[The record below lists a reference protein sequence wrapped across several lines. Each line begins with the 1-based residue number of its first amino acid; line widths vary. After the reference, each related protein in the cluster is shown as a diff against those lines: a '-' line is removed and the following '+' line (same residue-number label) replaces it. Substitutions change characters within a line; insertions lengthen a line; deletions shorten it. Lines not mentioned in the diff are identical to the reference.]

1 MFGGAAA
8 DRRASTNKAKYP
20 PLTPPERM
28 ENIEKTGNTMD
39 NTNKPDTNFDP
50 LDMNNYRIEKLPKMQ
65 KSGFERFLQ
74 RIGAPLAILAFIML
88 YWVVDIPFINR
99 IDTNPETTTLTES
112 AQDRYVQ
119 IQKKIEKEQQAKQDA
134 AEVPQ
139 VEQTVEKATHDKF
152 IRINYAMLA
161 IFIAAIILW
170 ITEAIPNYLTSLMV
184 ILGIVLTN
192 ITTDKTAYAQLGHPV
207 MWLNILSFILA
218 SMLVKTQVAK
228 RFALWFV
235 LKFGRNA
242 SGIILSFIVINLV
255 LSAFISATTAKAA
268 ILLPIFMVVAA
279 IYGAT
284 GGQNRNNFGRNLI
297 LQNLFQIN
305 LGANAFLTGSGAT
318 LLAGSLI
325 AGAMG
330 IGAFS
335 YQDWFKC
342 AFPMNLLLILIG
354 WFVGS
359 KIYFPLKKEERHPQI
374 PGGMERL
381 RDELKKLGKMR
392 PDEWKAVAIFVCVL
406 LLWATDKQHGINQTA
421 VAFMGAVVALLP
433 GIGVVKWNDVDIP
446 WHLLLFSAGAYTLG
460 AGLDA
465 TGLPGTLIDALF
477 NSIGIT
483 QETPFW
489 VLYFI
494 LTAGM
499 LLFSLVFQSKT
510 MLTLIFVPIAI
521 GVAQKNGYPIMSLAF
536 PVAMLVGHVYVL
548 PFNSKPAAL
557 LYTTNQYSWSDTFKF
572 GITMMFISWLMIILW
587 GETVL
592 RWFGYTNGVF

>member
-1 MFGGAAA
+1 M
-8 DRRASTNKAKYP
+8 TNNTDH
-20 PLTPPERM
+20 TPP
-28 ENIEKTGNTMD
+28 
-39 NTNKPDTNFDP
+39 FDP
-50 LDMNNYRIEKLPKMQ
+50 LDMNNYHIEKLPKVQ
-65 KSGFERFLQ
+65 KTGVERFLQ
-74 RIGAPLAILAFIML
+74 RIGGPLAILAFVLI
-88 YWVVDIPFINR
+88 YWVANISFINR
-99 IDTNPETTTLTES
+99 IDTNEKTTPLTES
-112 AQDRYVQ
+112 AMARYAQ
-119 IQKKIEKEQQAKQDA
+119 IEKAKTKQLTATMKGEKKLSDEQKVTLQQA
-134 AEVPQ
+134 
-139 VEQTVEKATHDKF
+139 THNEF
-152 IRINYAMLA
+152 IHINYAMLA
-161 IFIAAIILW
+161 IFVAAIILW
-170 ITEAIPNYLTSLMV
+170 ITEAIPNYLTSLLV
-184 ILGIVLTN
+184 ILGIVLCGVTS
-192 ITTDKTAYAQLGHPV
+192 DKTAYAQLGHPV

-235 LKFGRNA
+235 LKFGRN
-242 SGIILSFIVINLV
+242 SGGIILSFIIINLV

-268 ILLPIFMVVAA
+268 ILLPIFMVIAA

-284 GGQNRNNFGRNLI
+284 GGEHRNNFGRNLI

-305 LGANAFLTGSGAT
+305 LGANAFLTGSGAA

-330 IGAFS
+330 IGSFS
-335 YQDWFKC
+335 YQDWFKA
-342 AFPMNLLLILIG
+342 AFPMSVLLILIA

-359 KIYFPLKKEERHPQI
+359 KIYFPLKKEERVPQI
-374 PGGMERL
+374 EGGMERL
-381 RDELKKLGKMR
+381 RKELNKLGKMKF
-392 PDEWKAVAIFVCVL
+392 EEYKAIAIFVCVL
-406 LLWATDKQHGINQTA
+406 ILWATDKQHGINQTA

-433 GIGVVKWNDVDIP
+433 GVGVVKWNDVDIP

-477 NSIGIT
+477 GSLGIT
-483 QETPFW
+483 QATPFW
-489 VLYFI
+489 VLYMI
-494 LTAGM
+494 LTGGI
-499 LLFSLVFQSKT
+499 LLFSLIFQSKT
-510 MLTLIFVPIAI
+510 MLTLIFIPIAI

-572 GITMMFISWLMIILW
+572 GITMMFISWLMILLW

-592 RWFGYTNGVF
+592 RWYGFTNGVFF